1 MFVIKDLDKHDPKD
15 IQWVEDP
22 HPLFKCVKDPCG
34 KKARTCTSSEKFRIY
49 PHYFHRKDEI
59 ELHLL
64 QKNHIKTNIP
74 RGLKLNI
81 VFIPTLYTK
90 HWTLWTI
97 CNLGGEVEILFMDP
111 LNNIASSDLRELF
124 KIFVGSIWS
133 NKEALFTPRTSLF
146 LNTKT
151 TESYRLWLL
160 CDALYFN
167 AH

>member
-1 MFVIKDLDKHDPKD
+1 MHANVIILRQCVLRCLQNKNWYDINLYLSCLNIDHINTLFVIKDLDKHDPKD

-74 RGLKLNI
+74 RGLKLNDGE
-81 VFIPTLYTK
+81 F
-90 HWTLWTI
+90 TI
-97 CNLGGEVEILFMDP
+97 QQKDIAGVLS
-111 LNNIASSDLRELF
+111 NIYE
-124 KIFVGSIWS
+124 
-133 NKEALFTPRTSLF
+133 KERSKKYF
-146 LNTKT
+146 LT
-151 TESYRLWLL
+151 
-160 CDALYFN
+160 
-167 AH
+167 